1 MAAFVCPGITPFS
14 GNLNLAILLI
24 QKKCK
29 KTIRAVLVTVPLI
42 ITFLGV
48 LPERFLFLEKDLL
61 LNLGLL
67 VELVEVVHND
77 GDGERDAQHSANRAR

>member
-1 MAAFVCPGITPFS
+1 M
-14 GNLNLAILLI
+14 
-24 QKKCK
+24 
-29 KTIRAVLVTVPLI
+29 TVPLI

-48 LPERFLFLEKDLL
+48 LPECFLFLEKDLL

-77 GDGERDAQHSANRAR
+77 GDGKRDAKHSANRAG

>member
-1 MAAFVCPGITPFS
+1 M
-14 GNLNLAILLI
+14 
-24 QKKCK
+24 
-29 KTIRAVLVTVPLI
+29 TVPLI

-48 LPERFLFLEKDLL
+48 LPECFLFLEKDLL

-77 GDGERDAQHSANRAR
+77 GDGKRDAQHSANRAG